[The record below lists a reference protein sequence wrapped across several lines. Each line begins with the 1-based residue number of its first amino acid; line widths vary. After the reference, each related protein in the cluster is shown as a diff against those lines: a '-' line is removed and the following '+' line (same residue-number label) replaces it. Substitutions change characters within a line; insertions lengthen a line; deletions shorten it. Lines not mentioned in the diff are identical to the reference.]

1 MKFVKKLVR
10 AVAWRLRLAL
20 KPVLEPVRSLFE
32 TPWAENVLYGL
43 TEWRYDLALRSQPPI
58 DRSQPEVTIVVPI
71 YNVAKYLNVCVKS
84 ALLQSHRN
92 VRIILV
98 DDGSTDNS
106 GQLAKTFAE
115 GYANVQLVVQKNAGL
130 AAARN
135 TGVDAIDST
144 DYLLFLDSDDVLP
157 KHAVRNYLAAIGDL
171 NVVVGKPTRLKGFL
185 LYKRHREVFEK
196 PVQRTD
202 LNARVDFISDVTAWN
217 KLMKFDFWKAGNYRF
232 PEGFLY
238 EDMAL
243 MTRVYA
249 ESGGFAVVT
258 KVSYFW
264 RSRVGGGTSI
274 TQERWKHKNLD
285 HRLKAIEDT
294 MVVLEEL
301 YPKGKKNQEIWD
313 YYQWSTARFDI
324 NFYLPWVEHTDDAFF
339 ASLQKTATRLYDGV
353 GPVFW
358 KKVPERYRAA
368 LKALLNND
376 RAGVIQA
383 IRKTRLNVEKPA
395 A

>member
-1 MKFVKKLVR
+1 MKSLLKFLR
-10 AVAWRLRLAL
+10 SSALGLRLFL
-20 KPVLEPVRSLFE
+20 KPILLPVRGVFE
-32 TPWAENVLYGL
+32 SQLAENILYRL
-43 TEWRYDLALRSQPPI
+43 TEWRFDLALRNLKPVDKSL
-58 DRSQPEVTIVVPI
+58 PEVAIVVPI
-71 YNVAKYLNVCVKS
+71 YNVAKYLSVCVKS
-84 ALLQSHRN
+84 AILQSHAN
-92 VRIILV
+92 VRIVLV

-106 GQLAKTFAE
+106 GQIAKAFSDK
-115 GYANVQLVVQKNAGL
+115 YSNVQLVLKKNAGL

-144 DYLLFLDSDDVLP
+144 DYVLFLDSDDVLP
-157 KHAVRNYLAAIGDL
+157 RHAVKNYLEAIGDL
-171 NVVVGKPTRLKGFL
+171 NVVVGKPSRLKGFL
-185 LYKRHREVFEK
+185 LYKRHPEVFEK
-196 PVQRTD
+196 PLTRTD
-202 LNARVDFISDVTAWN
+202 LSARVDFISDVTAWN

-249 ESGGFAVVT
+249 ESGGFAVVS

-274 TQERWKHKNLD
+274 TQERWKQKNLE

-294 MVVLEEL
+294 LVVLEEL
-301 YPKGKKNQEIWD
+301 YPKGSKSQSIWD

-324 NFYLPWVEHTDDAFF
+324 NFYLPWVEHTDQVYFEN
-339 ASLQKTATRLYDGV
+339 LQKTATRLYEGV

-358 KKVPERYRAA
+358 NKVPERYRAA
-368 LKALLNND
+368 LRALIDND

-383 IRKTRLNVEKPA
+383 IKKSRLNVGKPVS
-395 A
+395 

>member
-1 MKFVKKLVR
+1 MRLVKKIVR
-10 AVAWRLRLAL
+10 ALAWRLRLAL
-20 KPVLEPVRSLFE
+20 TPILQPVRGIFE
-32 TPWAENVLYGL
+32 TPTAENILYRL
-43 TEWRYDLALRSQPPI
+43 TEWSYDLALRNLKPVDKSL
-58 DRSQPEVTIVVPI
+58 PEVSIVVPI
-71 YNVAKYLNVCVKS
+71 YNVAKYLSVCVKS
-84 ALLQSHRN
+84 ALLQSHAN
-92 VRIILV
+92 VRIVLV

-106 GQLAKTFAE
+106 GQIAKTFADK
-115 GYANVQLVVQKNAGL
+115 YSNVQLVVKKNAGL

-157 KHAVRNYLAAIGDL
+157 KHAVKNYLEAIGEL
-171 NVVVGKPTRLKGFL
+171 NVVVGKPSRLKGFL

-196 PVQRTD
+196 PLARTD
-202 LNARVDFISDVTAWN
+202 LSERVDFISDVTAWN

-264 RSRVGGGTSI
+264 RSRVGGGSSI

-294 MVVLEEL
+294 LVVLEDL
-301 YPKGKKNQEIWD
+301 YSKSSKTQEIWD

-324 NFYLPWVEHTDDAFF
+324 NFYLPWVEHTDQVYFEN
-339 ASLQKTATRLYDGV
+339 LHKTAARLYEGV

-368 LKALLNND
+368 LRALIEND

-383 IRKTRLNVEKPA
+383 IKKSRLNVGKPTS
-395 A
+395 